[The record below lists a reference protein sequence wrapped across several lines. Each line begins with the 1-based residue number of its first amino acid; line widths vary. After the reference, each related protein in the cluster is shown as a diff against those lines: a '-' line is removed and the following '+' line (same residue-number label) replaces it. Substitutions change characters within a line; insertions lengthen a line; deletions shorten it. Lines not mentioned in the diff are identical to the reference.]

1 VSVLGLSLRPG
12 NRHHDAVGVAA
23 QSRAGWTIA
32 RVSAR
37 VVAVG
42 RRPGRWS
49 RGQRRRGSGFAGSA
63 RCSPSVSCRF
73 LTAGCFP
80 PLVAGGGRPVCR
92 AGRAADRAAAGPAGE
107 PSGPGQPARAAVAT
121 VVVRRGRLGGVAAVR
136 KMVLSVMNCGARVFM
151 AGFEDGSTLMSG
163 NLVTG
168 HLNLRNALLR
178 EISFSAPGA
187 CAQGNRGPGRGRA
200 ADGYRQPG
208 GAGFRWPRRWSAPGE
223 LMPADG
229 RSGPLAPR
237 LEGAR
242 P

>member
-12 NRHHDAVGVAA
+12 NRHHDPVGVAA
-23 QSRAGWTIA
+23 ESRAGWTMA
-32 RVSAR
+32 RVSAG

-42 RRPGRWS
+42 WRPGAG
-49 RGQRRRGSGFAGSA
+49 RGVRVVGDLALRVSA
-63 RCSPSVSCRF
+63 RCSPSVSCGS
-73 LTAGCFP
+73 LTAGSFP
-80 PLVAGGGRPVCR
+80 PLVAGGGRPVHR
-92 AGRAADRAAAGPAGE
+92 AGRAAGRAAAGPAGE
-107 PSGPGQPARAAVAT
+107 PSGPGQPARAAAAT